1 MPGTQDVNQFSLT
14 AQVLEV
20 QPLRYTPAG
29 QAVLEMRLEHESE
42 VVEAGVARRIALTL
56 PAVAMGDIALL
67 LADTTLGTPLS
78 IKGFLAPRRKG
89 SDKLVLHIQQA
100 GRLAPT
106 DVWVA

>member
-1 MPGTQDVNQFSLT
+1 MSGTHSVNQFSLT

-20 QPLRYTPAG
+20 QPLRHTPAG

-42 VVEAGVARRIALTL
+42 VVEAGVARRVSLTL
-56 PAVAMGDIALL
+56 PAVAIGDIALL

-89 SDKLVLHIQQA
+89 SDRLVLHIQQA
-100 GRLAPT
+100 GRLAPS
-106 DVWVA
+106 DGWVA